1 MLLHLGLAINGCEA
15 AVTGVGGRGGMDG
28 LAVMLSDHYPLLILR
43 YTVPPRTA
51 T

>member
-1 MLLHLGLAINGCEA
+1 MLLHFGLAINGCEEE
-15 AVTGVGGRGGMDG
+15 VTGVGGRRDG
-28 LAVMLSDHYPLLILR
+28 WLAVMLSDHYPLLILR